1 MTAWY
6 LFDEGLEY
14 DLFGGGE
21 FFVMLILTDSGL
33 AVLVVAEEEYL
44 VDVHL

>member
-14 DLFGGGE
+14 DLLGRGE
-21 FFVMLILTDSGL
+21 LFVMLILTNSSL
-33 AVLVVAEEEYL
+33 TVLVMTDEENL
-44 VDVHL
+44 VDVHT